1 MDEWYWMTLDIGNM
15 FGLTL
20 PSNFTVTSIQGI
32 KITQFFY
39 NLVDFYL
46 PIDVEFAQP
55 YSSLDLAQ
63 NL

>member
-1 MDEWYWMTLDIGNM
+1 MTLDIGNM

-32 KITQFFY
+32 KITQNFY

-55 YSSLDLAQ
+55 YSSLDLPQ